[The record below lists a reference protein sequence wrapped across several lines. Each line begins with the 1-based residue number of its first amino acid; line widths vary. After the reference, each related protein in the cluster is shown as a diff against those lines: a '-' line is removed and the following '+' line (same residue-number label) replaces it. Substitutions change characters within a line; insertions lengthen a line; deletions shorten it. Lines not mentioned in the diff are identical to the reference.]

1 METNT
6 MTLPA
11 EIVGAEGLKFFG
23 RISASISHEIRNA
36 LAVINEH
43 AGLLEDMT
51 LMAEKGMPLD
61 AARLKR
67 TAGAVLK
74 QVQRVDGIVKTMNR
88 FAHSVDEPLKRVD
101 LAETLELVVRL
112 FGRFAAV
119 RQVSLA
125 PESPLASVSVA
136 TRPFQLQNLIGLCL
150 DYAMQSA
157 GAGGTVALSIV
168 PLADGGAEIRFGGGL
183 GVSDTTAAP
192 LAGEALQALL
202 GATQTEVSIRAEEG
216 ALTLR
221 LPPKIGGDTRG
232 SAEAG

>member
-1 METNT
+1 

-11 EIVGAEGLKFFG
+11 EIVGTAGLEFFG

-51 LMAEKGMPLD
+51 LMAEKGVPLD
-61 AARLKR
+61 PGRLKR

-101 LAETLELVVRL
+101 LAETVELIVRL
-112 FGRFAAV
+112 FARFAAV
-119 RQVSLA
+119 RQVGLS
-125 PESPLASVSVA
+125 PESPLTSVSVA

-157 GAGGTVALSIV
+157 GAGGTVKLSIV
-168 PLADGGAEIRFGGGL
+168 PLPEGGADIRFAGL
-183 GVSDTTAAP
+183 PVSALTEVP
-192 LAGEALQALL
+192 LAGEVAQALL
-202 GATQTEVSIRAEEG
+202 GATRAVVSLRAESGE
-216 ALTLR
+216 LILR
-221 LPPKIGGDTRG
+221 LP
-232 SAEAG
+232 AEIADGTGAKAET

>member
-1 METNT
+1 METNA

-11 EIVGAEGLKFFG
+11 EIVGTAGLEFFG

-88 FAHSVDEPLKRVD
+88 FAHSVDEPLKGVD

-157 GAGGTVALSIV
+157 GSGGTVKLSIA
-168 PLADGGAEIRFGGGL
+168 PLPEGGAEIRFAGL
-183 GVSDTTAAP
+183 GVSALTATP
-192 LAGEALQALL
+192 LAGETLKALL
-202 GATQTEVSIRAEEG
+202 GATQTGVAIRAEIGELG
-216 ALTLR
+216 LR
-221 LPPKIGGDTRG
+221 LPPKIACDECGK
-232 SAEAG
+232 AEA

>member
-1 METNT
+1 METNA

-11 EIVGAEGLKFFG
+11 EIVGTAGLEFFG

-88 FAHSVDEPLKRVD
+88 FAHSVDEPLKGVD

-157 GAGGTVALSIV
+157 GSGGTVKLSIA
-168 PLADGGAEIRFGGGL
+168 PLPEGGAEIRFAGL
-183 GVSDTTAAP
+183 GVSALTATP
-192 LAGEALQALL
+192 LAGETLQALL
-202 GATQTEVSIRAEEG
+202 GATQTGVAIRAEIGELG
-216 ALTLR
+216 LR
-221 LPPKIGGDTRG
+221 LPPKIACDECGK
-232 SAEAG
+232 AEA

>member
-1 METNT
+1 
-6 MTLPA
+6 MTFPA
-11 EIVGAEGLKFFG
+11 EIVGAESLKFFG

-74 QVQRVDGIVKTMNR
+74 QVERVDGIVKTMNR

-112 FGRFAAV
+112 FGRFAAM

-125 PESPLASVSVA
+125 PESPLRSVA
-136 TRPFQLQNLIGLCL
+136 VVTRPFQLQNLIGLCL

-157 GAGGTVALSIV
+157 GAGGTVTLSIA
-168 PLADGGAEIRFGGGL
+168 PLAEGGAEIRFGGL
-183 GVSDTTAAP
+183 GVPAP
-192 LAGEALQALL
+192 TETPPADETLQALS
-202 GATQTEVSIRAEEG
+202 GATRTELSRRAESGE
-216 ALTLR
+216 LTLR
-221 LPPKIGGDTRG
+221 LPAQIGGDT
-232 SAEAG
+232 

>member
-1 METNT
+1 

-11 EIVGAEGLKFFG
+11 EIVGAAGLEFFG

-88 FAHSVDEPLKRVD
+88 FAHSVDEPLKGVD

-157 GAGGTVALSIV
+157 GSGGTVKLSIA
-168 PLADGGAEIRFGGGL
+168 PLPEGGAEIRFAGL
-183 GVSDTTAAP
+183 GVSALTATP
-192 LAGEALQALL
+192 LAGETLQALL
-202 GATQTEVSIRAEEG
+202 GATQTGVAIRAEIGELG
-216 ALTLR
+216 LR
-221 LPPKIGGDTRG
+221 LPPKIACDECGK
-232 SAEAG
+232 AEA

>member
-1 METNT
+1 
-6 MTLPA
+6 MTVPV

-74 QVQRVDGIVKTMNR
+74 QVERVDGIVKTMNR

-112 FGRFAAV
+112 FGRFAAM

-125 PESPLASVSVA
+125 PENPLSSAAVA

-157 GAGGTVALSIV
+157 GAGGTVRLSIA
-168 PLADGGAEIRFGGGL
+168 PLAEGGAEIRFEGL
-183 GVSDTTAAP
+183 GVSALTEVP
-192 LAGEALQALL
+192 LADDTLQALL
-202 GATQTEVSIRAEEG
+202 GSTRTEVSLRAESGE
-216 ALTLR
+216 LTLR
-221 LPPKIGGDTRG
+221 LPAQIGGDT
-232 SAEAG
+232 

>member
-1 METNT
+1 
-6 MTLPA
+6 MTFPA

-74 QVQRVDGIVKTMNR
+74 QVERVDEIVKTMNR
-88 FAHSVDEPLKRVD
+88 FAHSVDEPLKRVN

-112 FGRFAAV
+112 FGRFAAM

-125 PESPLASVSVA
+125 PENPLRSVAVA

-157 GAGGTVALSIV
+157 GAGGTVKLSIA
-168 PLADGGAEIRFGGGL
+168 PLAESGAEIRFEGL
-183 GVSDTTAAP
+183 GVSALTEAP
-192 LAGEALQALL
+192 PTDETLQALL
-202 GATQTEVSIRAEEG
+202 RATQTEVSLGVDNGE
-216 ALTLR
+216 LTLR
-221 LPPKIGGDTRG
+221 LPAQIGGDT
-232 SAEAG
+232 

>member
-1 METNT
+1 METNA
-6 MTLPA
+6 MTVPA

-119 RQVSLA
+119 RQVTLA
-125 PESPLASVSVA
+125 PESPLAPVSVA
-136 TRPFQLQNLIGLCL
+136 NRPFQLQNLIGLCL
-150 DYAMQSA
+150 DHAMQSA
-157 GAGGTVALSIV
+157 GAGGTVKLSIA
-168 PLADGGAEIRFGGGL
+168 PLPDGGAEIRFGGL
-183 GVSDTTAAP
+183 GVSAPTETP
-192 LAGEALQALL
+192 LAGETFQALL
-202 GATQTEVSIRAEEG
+202 GATRTEISIRAETGELG
-216 ALTLR
+216 LR
-221 LPPKIGGDTRG
+221 LPPEIACDAGG
-232 SAEAG
+232 EAGA

>member
-1 METNT
+1 MNF
-6 MTLPA
+6 PA

-51 LMAEKGMPLD
+51 LMVEKGMPLD

-67 TAGAVLK
+67 TAAAVLK
-74 QVQRVDGIVKTMNR
+74 QVERVDGIVKTMNR

-112 FGRFAAV
+112 FGRFAAM

-125 PESPLASVSVA
+125 PESPLSSVAVA

-150 DYAMQSA
+150 DYAIQSA
-157 GAGGTVALSIV
+157 GAGGTVKLSIA
-168 PLADGGAEIRFGGGL
+168 PLAEGGAEIRFEGL
-183 GVSDTTAAP
+183 GVPALNEAP
-192 LAGEALQALL
+192 LTDETPQALL
-202 GATQTEVSIRAEEG
+202 GATRTEVSLG
-216 ALTLR
+216 ADNGELTLR
-221 LPPKIGGDTRG
+221 LPAEIGGDT
-232 SAEAG
+232 